1 LCNHSLK
8 EDFRYIMKQKG
19 GMLAKGR
26 LLGLQFIA
34 LLEDDL
40 YFEIAGHADQMATQI
55 REACLAKGFGFLTH
69 STTNQQFPVLPNR
82 AREQLAKDFA
92 YSYWQNIDGER
103 SAVRF
108 CTSWATDLE
117 DVKKLV
123 AAIGNL

>member
-1 LCNHSLK
+1 VGALFGEALVIGNDRLK

-40 YFEIAGHADQMATQI
+40 YFDIAGHANQMAMRI
-55 REACLAKGFGFLTH
+55 REACLVEGICFPAQ
-69 STTNQQFPVLPNR
+69 STTKPAVSDPADKALEVLGER
-82 AREQLAKDFA
+82 FA
-92 YSYWQNIDGER
+92 YSYWRRIDDTH

-108 CTSWATDLE
+108 CTSWAT
-117 DVKKLV
+117 
-123 AAIGNL
+123 A